1 MDARRVLH
9 LVKMYDEARETV
21 ANAKC
26 RHDLADAAECEA
38 YAAQKFA
45 EVCAALGAAGPTP

>member
-9 LVKMYDEARETV
+9 LVKMYGEARETV
-21 ANAKC
+21 AAAKC

-45 EVCAALGAAGPTP
+45 EVCAALGTTEAA